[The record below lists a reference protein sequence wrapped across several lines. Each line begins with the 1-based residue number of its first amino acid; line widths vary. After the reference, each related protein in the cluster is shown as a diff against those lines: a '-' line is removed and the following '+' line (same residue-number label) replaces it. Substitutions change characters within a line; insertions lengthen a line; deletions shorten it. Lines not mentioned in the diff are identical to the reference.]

1 MNGEDQFENRL
12 RRQAQR
18 SIPPEWREEILSA
31 ARVAVPNRPLV
42 TSNVVSALRALLWP
56 HPTAWACLASIWVMV
71 LGLNF
76 ASREEPA
83 PHSVARHAAPPS
95 RQMREL
101 LKQQQQLLAELVA
114 PYEKPEADRTKPL
127 APRPRSDR
135 QKSESAVQ
143 TNCIAGLGSAPSNLG
158 EDWRPG
164 GAGCFS

>member
-1 MNGEDQFENRL
+1 
-12 RRQAQR
+12 
-18 SIPPEWREEILSA
+18 
-31 ARVAVPNRPLV
+31 
-42 TSNVVSALRALLWP
+42 
-56 HPTAWACLASIWVMV
+56 MV
-71 LGLNF
+71 LSLNF

-83 PHSVARHAAPPS
+83 PQSVARHAAPPS

-143 TNCIAGLGSAPSNLG
+143 TNCIAGLDSAPSHPG
-158 EDWRPG
+158 ENWSPG